1 MDINT
6 YLTNTLKEW
15 VVQGLVVEEDA
26 LAVVMYYHER
36 GNHSLHYQ
44 EGVIEHCRYV
54 WELGQTPPFV
64 NGD

>member
-6 YLTNTLKEW
+6 YLTNTLKDW
-15 VVQGLVVEEDA
+15 VVRGLVGETEA
-26 LAVVMYYHER
+26 LNVVTYYLER
-36 GNHSLHYQ
+36 GDHSLHYQ

-54 WELGQTPPFV
+54 WDLGSVAPFV